1 MGDTQI
7 YWNQCFSQINSNNE
21 AITEKMSMAIAFQDL
36 HILKALGAF
45 TVIFGDPSSA
55 QEEQCLKDKV

>member
-1 MGDTQI
+1 MGDTEI

-21 AITEKMSMAIAFQDL
+21 AITEKMSMAIAFPFL
-36 HILKALGAF
+36 RHWGAF

-55 QEEQCLKDKV
+55 QEEQCLKNKV